1 MPEHAV
7 VRARRRPAGALLL
20 PGLVAGAL
28 AVVPSPAGADR
39 DRWLTEQHEFAG
51 AVSFEPEDGG
61 VLTVD
66 GERGYHGRITLRPD
80 GQLINEVAIEDYV
93 AGVAEMPARWPMEAL
108 KAQAVAARTYAWW
121 HAERAGDS
129 RTDLCAT
136 TACQVYRGVGVVED
150 DGERWAEAVAATAGE
165 VLMADGGPLL
175 ARYFSTSG
183 GRTFDNAE
191 VFPSTG
197 EQPGLVGIDDPDD
210 AVSPYHRWTVS
221 FDRELF
227 DQLLAR
233 GERLSAVVPVGEV
246 HRRGDVDDPDATIV
260 VTGEDGETAEVGAG
274 ELRDFLSRVAPDL
287 RPDAYPGRADD
298 GLRRLPSTVPTARY
312 AVTVDDEQVVLDGRG
327 WGHGVG
333 MGQYGARG
341 RAERGQDYQEIL
353 AAYYDGAAPVTT
365 ERLPETIR
373 VDLGVSDRVTIGGDT
388 PVTVVDEPPVR
399 MLGTWTARA
408 SGDGW
413 LLEPPEHT
421 AAPLVVSSTREVER
435 LGWSHGTA
443 VEVEV
448 NKPVDLHL
456 EVRERAADGE
466 VVLDRRVRVV
476 DAGVHTATWRHT
488 DPDGRPVPPGDYA
501 VTLRATDALGSV
513 AGEPVVVTVD
523 DADHDA
529 ATATDGDRN
538 QAPTVPTPVIVAMV
552 VLPAAL
558 LLIWISSRKG
568 RT

>member
-1 MPEHAV
+1 MVEHAV
-7 VRARRRPAGALLL
+7 ARACCRAAGALLRL
-20 PGLVAGAL
+20 GLVAGAM
-28 AVVPSPAGADR
+28 AFVPVGDAGD
-39 DRWLTEQHEFAG
+39 WLNEERAFEG

-66 GERGYHGRITLRPD
+66 GDRGYHGRITLWPD

-93 AGVAEMPARWPMEAL
+93 AGIAEMPARWPMEAL

-129 RTDLCAT
+129 RADLCAT

-150 DGERWAEAVAATAGE
+150 DGDRWAEAVAATAGE
-165 VLMADGGPLL
+165 VLTADGAPLL

-183 GRTFDNAE
+183 GRTFANAD

-210 AVSPYHRWTVS
+210 EVSPYHRWTVT

-227 DQLLAR
+227 DELLAR
-233 GERLSAVVPVGEV
+233 GERLSAAVPVDDAARQG
-246 HRRGDVDDPDATIV
+246 GVDDPNATIV
-260 VTGEDGETAEVGAG
+260 ITGEDGTSVEVGAG
-274 ELRDFLSRVAPDL
+274 ELRDFLSRVAPNV
-287 RPDAYPGRADD
+287 RPDEYPGRADD

-312 AVTVDDEQVVLDGRG
+312 GITLDDEQVVLEGRG

-341 RAERGQDYQEIL
+341 RAERGQDYQQIL
-353 AAYYDGAAPVTT
+353 AAYYDGATPLTT
-365 ERLPETIR
+365 EQLPETIR
-373 VDLGVSDRVTIGGDT
+373 VDLGVSDQVTIGGDT
-388 PVTVVDEPPVR
+388 PVTVAHEPPVR
-399 MLGTWTARA
+399 ILGTWTARA

-421 AAPLVVSSTREVER
+421 TAPLAVSSTREVDR
-435 LGWSHGTA
+435 LGWPHGTV

-456 EVRERAADGE
+456 EVRDRAADE
-466 VVLDRRVRVV
+466 DVVLDRRVGVV
-476 DAGVHTATWRHT
+476 DAGVHTATWRHS

-501 VTLRATDALGSV
+501 VTLRAEDSLGSV

-523 DADHDA
+523 DADHDPT
-529 ATATDGDRN
+529 TAVDRN
-538 QAPTVPTPVIVAMV
+538 GSQAPTVPTLVIVAVV
-552 VLPAAL
+552 VLPVAL